1 MKKTNRI
8 LLILGILTVALVI
21 VGLIGKQQGW
31 FGGTKAIKVTAE
43 KISKR
48 NIVQTVTANGKIYPE
63 IEVKISSDV
72 SGEIVELYFEEG
84 DPIKRG
90 DLIARIKPDSYNNAV
105 AQVQANYQ
113 SSLANLESAKATV
126 AQAENSYANAKSYY
140 DKLLSSYEKGNV
152 KQVDLENAENAMLSA
167 ESQVEAAKQ
176 NVTSLQ
182 YASEALKATITDART
197 NLGKT
202 AIFSPLTGIVSSMNV
217 EKGEKVVGTLQ
228 MTGTEM
234 LRVAD
239 FENMEVRVNVSEN
252 DIIRVHLGDTSIIE
266 VDAYPDDK
274 FKGIVTSIASSSNG
288 LSSNLSLS
296 SSQST
301 NFEVKINILKSSYE
315 EITKDKKFPFLPGM
329 SATADIQT
337 KRVTDVISVPLQAV
351 GTRDT
356 NEDSVGLEENLI
368 EVVFIE
374 DNGVVKRQTVKTGI
388 QNDTYIEVLE
398 GLEVGQT
405 AITAPYNAISKDLE
419 DGDPVEIVS
428 KKELYGLDKKK
439 GK

>member
-356 NEDSVGLEENLI
+356 NEDSVGLEEKLI